1 MLSARLSFRQAQV
14 LELMQKGW
22 ELGFDASGW
31 GTFCCI
37 QQGGVGSGGAFARVH
52 QSTLFSLRERGYIE
66 RAPKKPNDGM
76 LERYQLTE
84 RGKAVG
90 KEQELL
96 YGLMCLDCK
105 HLFAVR
111 HADIKTAKCEKC
123 GSDNTGSSGS
133 CNP

>member
-1 MLSARLSFRQAQV
+1 MLSVKLSRRQIEV
-14 LELMQKGW
+14 IELMQKGW
-22 ELGFDASGW
+22 ELGFDAGGW
-31 GTFCCI
+31 ATFCVV
-37 QQGGVGSGGAFARVH
+37 QAGGVGSGGAFARVH
-52 QSTLFSLRERGYIE
+52 QSTFFSLRERGYIE
-66 RAPKKPNDGM
+66 RAPKKSNDGN

-84 RGKAVG
+84 K
-90 KEQELL
+90 LL

-111 HADIKTAKCEKC
+111 HADIRTAKCEKC